1 MFGKRK
7 QLQLNWLT
15 LCMTVTSGIVFAG
28 TPSFSWRGV
37 FGLSLC
43 NVLVYSFVERILY
56 QVAGFRFNMKHAVLL
71 LSAGGVYGVG
81 LRLQYQL
88 FSSMYGMI
96 GLGLVFALICI
107 WSVSEWMR
115 PLNAVKI
122 CGLVLFF
129 LALCSAVILFW
140 KNFGVFSLD
149 SYSYYEI
156 ATTIGENFGAV
167 STIRQYVIDTEYNI
181 SFPYFYPLCIWIMDK
196 FTGIGHYAGIL
207 VNYYV
212 AILTAVLLLFVSKM
226 FVNRLWCGG
235 VAIVLL
241 CTTSSYIEEVAMARS
256 IPLAI
261 LCMVILF
268 ATLGYCCL
276 SNDQKVHIFYY
287 WVLGIGAGILVSTR
301 FDGMI
306 AVGYFAF
313 LILLFS
319 RKHLISEGLYLAGCL
334 LTASLWIIYSIVRVG
349 KIWVSDNSGTA
360 FLVESSVP
368 SRVYTPKE
376 SETLLTLLNAPKLWF
391 ISRIQNFLNNLR
403 GLLSCNY
410 ISTILVCVCVVY
422 LLYRLASGKMAR
434 NNVVLSLV
442 IMLFYTGKF
451 AMYVIVG
458 YSDIRYHAEAAIVGV
473 FTILIV
479 CAREQLKLKKTAV
492 VALSISLAG
501 GMYAQFGDAII
512 PPQNWAIL
520 SSVEVAPQRV
530 VQLEQDLEGY
540 LSESTPILMLDFYI
554 DFSGWSNRIVYVP
567 PAVPTWENLQYIL
580 KQKNIQYVVIAKDT
594 KYPEILSEL
603 QKRGNCFELSAFYLF
618 TVS

>member
-1 MFGKRK
+1 MFEKRK

-28 TPSFSWRGV
+28 TSSFSWRGV

-56 QVAGFRFNMKHAVLL
+56 RVAGFRFNMKYAVLL
-71 LSAGGVYGVG
+71 LFAGGGYGVG

-122 CGLVLFF
+122 CGLVLLF
-129 LALCSAVILFW
+129 LALCTAVILFW
-140 KNFGVFSLD
+140 RNFGVFSLD

-156 ATTIGENFGAV
+156 ATTIGKNFGAV

-212 AILTAVLLLFVSKM
+212 VILTAVLLLFISKM
-226 FVNRLWCGG
+226 FVNRLWCGV
-235 VAIVLL
+235 VAIGLL
-241 CTTSSYIEEVAMARS
+241 CTTPSYIEEVAMARS

-334 LTASLWIIYSIVRVG
+334 LTASPWIIYSIIRVG
-349 KIWVSDNSGTA
+349 QIWVSDNSGTA

-376 SETLLTLLNAPKLWF
+376 SEELLTLFNAPKFWF
-391 ISRIQNFLNNLR
+391 VSRIQNFLNNLYS
-403 GLLSCNY
+403 LLSCNY
-410 ISTILVCVCVVY
+410 ISTILVCVCVAC
-422 LLYRLASGKMAR
+422 LLYRLVSGKMAR
-434 NNVVLSLV
+434 NNVVWTLV
-442 IMLFYTGKF
+442 IMLFYAGKF
-451 AMYVIVG
+451 AMYVVVG

-473 FTILIV
+473 FLILIV
-479 CAREQLKLKKTAV
+479 CAREQLKLKKATV
-492 VALSISLAG
+492 MALSISLAG
-501 GMYAQFGDAII
+501 GIYAQLGDAII
-512 PPQNWAIL
+512 PSQNWAIL

-540 LSESTPILMLDFYI
+540 LPESTPILMLDFYV
-554 DFSGWSNRIVYVP
+554 DFSGWSNRTVYVP
-567 PAVPTWENLQYIL
+567 PAVPSWENLLYIL

-603 QKRGNCFELSAFYLF
+603 QKRGNCLELSAFYLF
-618 TVS
+618 IVS